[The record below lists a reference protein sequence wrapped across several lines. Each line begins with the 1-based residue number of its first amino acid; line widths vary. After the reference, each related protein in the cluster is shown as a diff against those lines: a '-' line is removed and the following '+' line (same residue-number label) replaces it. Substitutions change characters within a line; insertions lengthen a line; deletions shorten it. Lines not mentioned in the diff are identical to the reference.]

1 MLSTLSTHL
10 LNRQLYKI
18 QLQAEP
24 FNTLAIEQLQQQAI
38 TQWGIDPQDVEYFV
52 QTGTANNTMY
62 KTSDER
68 INILYKDGT
77 VKDISAIDNPLIHQT
92 ISAPIKKFY
101 ICSLPFNG

>member
-1 MLSTLSTHL
+1 
-10 LNRQLYKI
+10 LYKI
-18 QLQAEP
+18 YLQAEP
-24 FNTLAIEQLQQQAI
+24 FTNEAIQQQQQKAI
-38 TQWGIDPQDVEYFV
+38 DDWKVNPELVEYFV

-92 ISAPIKKFY
+92 ISAPVKKFY
-101 ICSLPFNG
+101 ICSLSFNV